1 MLLRFGPRLFVAWT
15 SSTAVVLVKQTRHVV
30 FFHEGTGRGE
40 ALRGELL
47 GRDAGAKNLFGC
59 ADGGD
64 RAALL
69 GRKGL
74 DALRVGGRL
83 GFEQRRVE
91 VHQAVVARDQCD
103 VAIFLWLM
111 WQ

>member
-1 MLLRFGPRLFVAWT
+1 MPLRSGPRRFAKYLTISLPWY
-15 SSTAVVLVKQTRHVV
+15 LVKQARHVV

-40 ALRGELL
+40 ALRGKLL
-47 GRDAGAKNLFGC
+47 GRDAGAKDFLGR

-83 GFEQRRVE
+83 GRGPP
-91 VHQAVVARDQCD
+91 
-103 VAIFLWLM
+103 
-111 WQ
+111 